1 MSFNNL
7 TTHSTHLI
15 SVTQT
20 TVEAF
25 GAIID
30 TLDVLIYIQ
39 IMDKQNTTAPHLRNK
54 SQKMGVKQ
62 LISEIIGSVLAYP
75 DPHKKCHV
83 YFYHQYFEYHGDLL
97 HKHYLK
103 SNHRNLLAT

>member
-1 MSFNNL
+1 MSFNYL
-7 TTHSTHLI
+7 TTHSTDLI

-30 TLDVLIYIQ
+30 TLDDLIYIQ
-39 IMDKQNTTAPHLRNK
+39 IMIKKILQHLTFDINHRK
-54 SQKMGVKQ
+54 WGVKQ
-62 LISEIIGSVLAYP
+62 LISEITGSVLAYP

-83 YFYHQYFEYHGDLL
+83 YFYHQYLEYHGDLL